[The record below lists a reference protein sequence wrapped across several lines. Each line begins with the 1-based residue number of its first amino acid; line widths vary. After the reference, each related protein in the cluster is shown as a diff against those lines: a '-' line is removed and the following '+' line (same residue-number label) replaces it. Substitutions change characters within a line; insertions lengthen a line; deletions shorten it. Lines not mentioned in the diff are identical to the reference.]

1 MGLIKL
7 EIVNE
12 FDYMYL
18 EILFKRKGNFNKTV
32 KKLLY
37 KVMYKSNV

>member
-1 MGLIKL
+1 MGLIEL

-12 FDYMYL
+12 FDYL

-32 KKLLY
+32 KRQ
-37 KVMYKSNV
+37 VENVIPV

>member
-1 MGLIKL
+1 MGLIDI

-12 FDYMYL
+12 FDYL

-32 KKLLY
+32 KRQVY